1 MACCTHMCLDCDHEY
16 FNNSMS
22 LPCPMCGSHRKIT
35 TFDEQEWEVD
45 DDYDEEEQE
54 SE

>member
-1 MACCTHMCLDCDHEY
+1 
-16 FNNSMS
+16 
-22 LPCPMCGSHRKIT
+22 MCGSYRKIT

-45 DDYDEEEQE
+45 DDCDEEDTE